1 MYADIPRSTI
11 GVILMSGSTQVA
23 YRYGL
28 RAAIF
33 NTGVVTMNHFQT
45 ATHALVADGGTAR
58 LLCVTGP
65 LLHREIADLEKFDN
79 PSAHLHVH
87 ELVSDHQG
95 RSFESTGH
103 GGAGATHSRH
113 GVGSD
118 YDPHVTETEHYV
130 ARIAE
135 RLIELHRAHK
145 LTALVLIAEPRL
157 LGVMRARFPV
167 ELHKLIV
174 GEKSGDYVHADHR
187 QLQTLIESIEESAVS
202 QR

>member
-1 MYADIPRSTI
+1 VTPLQAAAFYTGA
-11 GVILMSGSTQVA
+11 VIMSHSQA
-23 YRYGL
+23 
-28 RAAIF
+28 
-33 NTGVVTMNHFQT
+33 

-65 LLHREIADLEKFDN
+65 LLHREIADLETFQN

-87 ELVSDHQG
+87 EMVSDHQG
-95 RSFESTGH
+95 RTFESAGH
-103 GGAGATHSRH
+103 GGAGGTHTRH

-135 RLIELHRAHK
+135 RLTELHRTHH
-145 LTALVLIAEPRL
+145 LNALVLIAEPRL
-157 LGVMRARFPV
+157 LGVIRARFPV

-187 QLQTLIESIEESAVS
+187 QLLTLIEAIEDSAVS